1 MGPLSP
7 MSTPLRLITTSPE
20 GTQEVGRAL
29 GTAARAG
36 DVFLLSGGLGVGK
49 TCLTQ
54 GIAWGVGVQ
63 EHARSPTFVLVTEYR
78 GRLPVYH
85 MDLYRIDHLN
95 EVLDLGLDEYLFGQG
110 VCVIEWA
117 EKAPEAFPADHV
129 SVQMEEEGET
139 QRVLE
144 VTTHGQ
150 RSSQLLARC
159 EGALAQAHRTE
170 DTRG

>member
-1 MGPLSP
+1 
-7 MSTPLRLITTSPE
+7 MSDPLRLVTTSPE
-20 GTQEVGRAL
+20 ETQDVGRAL
-29 GTAARAG
+29 GTAARPG
-36 DVFLLSGGLGVGK
+36 DVFLLTGGLGVGK

-54 GIAWGVGVQ
+54 GIAWGAGVK

-85 MDLYRIDHLN
+85 MDLYRIDDLN

-129 SVQMEEEGET
+129 SVRMEEGGET

-144 VTTHGQ
+144 VTAHGP
-150 RSSQLLARC
+150 RSCQLLARC
-159 EGALAQAHRTE
+159 GEALAHTQRARNKE
-170 DTRG
+170 G

>member
-1 MGPLSP
+1 
-7 MSTPLRLITTSPE
+7 MSDPLRLLTTSPE
-20 GTQEVGRAL
+20 ETQEVGRAL
-29 GTAARAG
+29 GAAALAG
-36 DVFLLSGGLGVGK
+36 DVFLLTGGLGVGK

-54 GIAWGVGVQ
+54 GIAWGAGVQ

-85 MDLYRIDHLN
+85 MDLYRIDDLN

-110 VCVIEWA
+110 VCVVEWA

-129 SVQMEEEGET
+129 SVRMEEVGET
-139 QRVLE
+139 RRVLG
-144 VTTHGQ
+144 VTAHGP
-150 RSSQLLARC
+150 RSCQLLARC
-159 EGALAQAHRTE
+159 GGALAQAQRTE

>member
-1 MGPLSP
+1 
-7 MSTPLRLITTSPE
+7 MSDPLRLVTSSPE
-20 GTQEVGRAL
+20 ETQGVGRAL
-29 GTAARAG
+29 GTAARPG
-36 DVFLLSGGLGVGK
+36 DVFLLTGGLGVGK

-54 GIAWGVGVQ
+54 GIAWGSGVK

-85 MDLYRIDHLN
+85 MDLYRIDDLN

-129 SVQMEEEGET
+129 SVRMEEAGET
-139 QRVLE
+139 QRALE
-144 VTTHGQ
+144 VTTRGP
-150 RSSQLLARC
+150 RSRQLLARC
-159 EGALAQAHRTE
+159 RGALAQAQRTG
-170 DTRG
+170 DTGG